1 MSLDV
6 NVKALMKNAFR
17 QSKVRGETASRV
29 RVPGGLINAE
39 SMARVV
45 EIAQEFGNGTI
56 FLTNRQGMEIPGI
69 PLEKVPEGNERLA
82 RMISSAA
89 SSTVLITGSTSRPA
103 ARSSSARY
111 VFAV

>member
-56 FLTNRQGMEIPGI
+56 FLTNRQGMEIPG
-69 PLEKVPEGNERLA
+69 
-82 RMISSAA
+82 
-89 SSTVLITGSTSRPA
+89 
-103 ARSSSARY
+103 
-111 VFAV
+111 